1 MHRAAA
7 ATTSARAACLGAA
20 AAARARALAPHTT
33 PRTAGLL
40 LSGSRPSLSAATAF
54 ADEGDAPSSSSVD
67 QLTSAALLAA
77 TGGARTAAQGDTVSV
92 HYALKDEDGT
102 VLDSS
107 QARNEP
113 VRAWGMGVVCVRGRE
128 N

>member
-1 MHRAAA
+1 
-7 ATTSARAACLGAA
+7 
-20 AAARARALAPHTT
+20 
-33 PRTAGLL
+33 
-40 LSGSRPSLSAATAF
+40 
-54 ADEGDAPSSSSVD
+54 
-67 QLTSAALLAA
+67 LTSAALLAA